1 MFRLTLFTVHYVL
14 VLIYFSWV
22 YRCNPI
28 SIENVYGFTI
38 VSDMCSAVVSALI
51 EMYSPR
57 DVLLDISVIIVC
69 LLSSVL
75 RFVAS
80 TCENCSV
87 IQYTMICDRNACY
100 EDSARGSMNT
110 LMIVLPLVVVVLRS
124 RRLLEL
130 TY

>member
-1 MFRLTLFTVHYVL
+1 MFRLTLLIVHYVL
-14 VLIYFSWV
+14 ILIYIIWL
-22 YRCNPI
+22 YMCNPV

-38 VSDMCSAVVSALI
+38 VSDLCSVVVSALI
-51 EMYSPR
+51 EMSAR
-57 DVLLDISVIIVC
+57 EVLLDISVVVVC

-75 RFVAS
+75 RFVA
-80 TCENCSV
+80 TDCDDCLPYDPTDICS
-87 IQYTMICDRNACY
+87 RNACY

-124 RRLLEL
+124 RGFLEL